1 MPRQLRSS
9 KCCAHAEAVRDEFYR
24 QARILAATPTKP
36 EHTGMRENRRPF
48 SRTICH

>member
-9 KCCAHAEAVRDEFYR
+9 KSCVHSEAARDEFYE
-24 QARILAATPTKP
+24 QARILAATRTKP
-36 EHTGMRENRRPF
+36 EQTGMPENRRPF